1 MPTKRGD
8 FELDKILAQATKAG
22 LASKFF
28 SDLPIFNRK
37 MASTTYDLARIAVI
51 NSIFRAVERSGLDAV
66 KADLDSD
73 ALKGLIRSSARTS
86 YRTAL
91 LNTYN
96 RGTYQEAIENDDN
109 DTYFV
114 YDAVNDSRTRPNHA
128 ALDGVVKK
136 VTDDFWT
143 THTPPLGFNCR
154 CVLRTLTEGQAK
166 RRAESEGRKR
176 TATSNKKITDNI
188 REIKKENPSLRG
200 KKVNAGADSKFDA
213 SNPRDTTSALD
224 NLLEEQ
230 IDDLPS
236 GLRQPFRES
245 LRRREA
251 EASTWYEKNKD
262 KFTNE

>member
-1 MPTKRGD
+1 MPTRRAE
-8 FELDKILAQATKAG
+8 FELERTVQRAIAAG
-22 LASKFF
+22 ISQRFF
-28 SDLPIFNRK
+28 NDLPIFNRR

-51 NSIFRAVERSGLDAV
+51 NTIFRAVNAQGLTNVKANLDA
-66 KADLDSD
+66 DNLR
-73 ALKGLIRSSARTS
+73 GLIRSAARTS
-86 YRTAL
+86 FRTAL

-96 RGTYQEAIENDDN
+96 RGTYQEAIDNDDD

-114 YDAVNDSRTRPNHA
+114 YDAVNDSRTRPNHE

-154 CVLRTLTEGQAK
+154 CVLRTLTPGQAR
-166 RRAESEGRKR
+166 RRAESEGRSR
-176 TATSNKKITDNI
+176 NATGQAHINENI
-188 REIKKENPSLRG
+188 REIKRENPRLRG
-200 KKVNAGADSKFDA
+200 RTINPGADSKFDV
-213 SNPRDTTSALD
+213 SNPRDVTSALD

-230 IDDLPS
+230 IAELPT

-251 EASTWYEKNKD
+251 ESRAWFERNRD
-262 KFTNE
+262 RFTN